1 MLDYKIDVNGD
12 LLLVTTAGYDD
23 NVDEAVAY
31 YESLISICVDN
42 QCRRILIDE
51 SLMTSVLDKVS
62 QYQMVQRLVSHVP
75 YDLAIA
81 FVFNPE
87 HFEETSFGVLV
98 AENRGINVRAFTT
111 LEEASE
117 WLQIEPKQ

>member
-1 MLDYKIDVNGD
+1 VLDYKIDVNGD
-12 LLLVTTAGYDD
+12 LLFVTTTGYDD

-31 YESLISICVDN
+31 YESLISVCVDN

-51 SLMTSVLDKVS
+51 SQISSVLDKVS
-62 QYQMVQRLVSHVP
+62 QYQMVQRLISHVP

-81 FVFNPE
+81 FVFSPE
-87 HFEETSFGVLV
+87 LFEETSFGVLV

-117 WLQIEPKQ
+117 WLQIDPEQ